1 MLVTPSSSHQGS
13 RTMPSTWVPA
23 SGTCCPRTSW
33 RPTNRW
39 PPWSTLPMRVRNTSE
54 PGHHRWDRAPR
65 PAACALPAVDP
76 SRGRPARSP
85 EQCDHLAALPAVAP
99 GDWKDCQDHTP
110 ADGLVVFLRA
120 CLTRDYVGCCDSSR
134 ARHATAHAGAT
145 GHPVIQSAQPGES
158 WRWCYE
164 HSLLG

>member
-1 MLVTPSSSHQGS
+1 MNQG
-13 RTMPSTWVPA
+13 TTG
-23 SGTCCPRTSW
+23 GTELRD
-33 RPTNRW
+33 RPLALFRRLT
-39 PPWSTLPMRVRNTSE
+39 
-54 PGHHRWDRAPR
+54 RAG
-65 PAACALPAVDP
+65 AV
-76 SRGRPARSP
+76 PARSP

-120 CLTRDYVGCCDSSR
+120 CLTCDYVGCCDSSR